1 MIVKKYTV
9 ENLVKEISKLQM
21 EEFIG
26 VCKILGVELVDEDGT
41 PKDAVGIFEEVIN
54 KLDELSRRKRKNL
67 MKLLRAANE
76 DR

>member
-26 VCKILGVELVDEDGT
+26 VCKILGVELVEEDGT
-41 PKDAVGIFEEVIN
+41 PKDAVGIFEEVIS

>member
-26 VCKILGVELVDEDGT
+26 VCKILGVELVEEDGT

-54 KLDELSRRKRKNL
+54 KLDELNRRKRKNL

>member
-26 VCKILGVELVDEDGT
+26 VCKILGVELVEEDGT
-41 PKDAVGIFEEVIN
+41 PKDAVKIFEEVIE
-54 KLDELSRRKRKNL
+54 KLDELNRRKRKNL